1 LNLSESGERPGWRLS
16 ESAARICGLPSRPE
30 PHPICRIEDRN
41 GQVVVRVNANSVRP
55 SDRRRRLIAA
65 RVRWKSRASHLTEP
79 TSRATQGKR
88 QAVFGNVDALAHGSS
103 RCEAVVLVSQGRSA
117 GAGSSAHH
125 PGRSAAPAALLTRDD
140 VASRSQQRQSSSRIT
155 CRHCIE
161 SARASSSHSGSS
173 NLPAHRWSS
182 RAPMCRGVRRP
193 CIASAGMQA
202 RRSRWGS
209 ASS

>member
-1 LNLSESGERPGWRLS
+1 MNWASSSRLTPIPFCFAFNCRCIGFLNLSESG

-55 SDRRRRLIAA
+55 SDRRRRLIPA

-88 QAVFGNVDALAHGSS
+88 QAVFGNVDALAHGSP
-103 RCEAVVLVSQGRSA
+103 RCEAVVLVSQGQRSA

-125 PGRSAAPAALLTRDD
+125 PGRSAAPAALNPR
-140 VASRSQQRQSSSRIT
+140 R
-155 CRHCIE
+155 CRFAE
-161 SARASSSHSGSS
+161 STTAKLKQNNVPSLH
-173 NLPAHRWSS
+173 
-182 RAPMCRGVRRP
+182 
-193 CIASAGMQA
+193 
-202 RRSRWGS
+202 
-209 ASS
+209 

>member
-1 LNLSESGERPGWRLS
+1 MNLSESG

-55 SDRRRRLIAA
+55 SDRRRRLIPA

-88 QAVFGNVDALAHGSS
+88 QAVFGNVDALAHGSP
-103 RCEAVVLVSQGRSA
+103 RCEAVVLVARASA
-117 GAGSSAHH
+117 RLGL
-125 PGRSAAPAALLTRDD
+125 AAVLITLGAALPQPPSTRDD

-161 SARASSSHSGSS
+161 SARASLSGSSHSGSL
-173 NLPAHRWSS
+173 NLPVHPWSS
-182 RAPMCRGVRRP
+182 RAPMCRRVRLP
-193 CIASAGMQA
+193 CIVSAGMQT
-202 RRSRWGS
+202 RRSR
-209 ASS
+209 